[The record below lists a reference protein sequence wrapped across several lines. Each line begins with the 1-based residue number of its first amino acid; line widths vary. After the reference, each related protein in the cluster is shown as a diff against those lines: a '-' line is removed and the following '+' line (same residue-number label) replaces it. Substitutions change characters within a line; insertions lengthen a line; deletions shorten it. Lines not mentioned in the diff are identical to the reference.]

1 MSSVKTHNEELSNA
15 IMSLQ
20 YVEEAIKNYLGEV
33 YEIIK
38 KKLGNQIPFD
48 FSRKSVKN
56 DSLRRLL
63 TKFSK
68 VNSNKDLID
77 RIDHLIKDR
86 NYCVHQ
92 AYVMTFEKMFN
103 NKYLSDEIKKFKIL
117 ADNSSKYL
125 ILLQRELKK
134 VREIKRKL

>member
-1 MSSVKTHNEELSNA
+1 MSLVKTHSEELSNA
-15 IMSLQ
+15 LMFLQ
-20 YVEEAIKNYLGEV
+20 YIEEAIKDYLGEV

-48 FSRKSVKN
+48 FSRKSVEN
-56 DSLRRLL
+56 NSLRKLL

-86 NYCVHQ
+86 NYCAHR
-92 AYVMTFEKMFN
+92 AYVMTFKQIFN
-103 NKYLSDEIKKFKIL
+103 DKYLSDEIKKFKSL
-117 ADNSSKYL
+117 ANNSSKCL
-125 ILLQRELKK
+125 IRLQMELKK
-134 VREIKRKL
+134 VRKIKSKL